1 MSPNGTSEHSN
12 ANHVTH
18 NVWCTLSYCGG
29 QRVRSRCTIGL
40 VLPPRILVAR
50 PLIANVMKV
59 RYLPEVERNM
69 TPAVAA
75 LTINLIRRKYCGWCR
90 ATSTRCV
97 YPNLLVLSACRGKH
111 VIQSIQAALW
121 VKPKPPGD
129 YQLPELSLL
138 WGVAH
143 RRHSKWAGKLDK
155 CGRRTQR
162 FHRSATYRAVLSM
175 RIRGLTIE
183 WTSIRKTFSATPND
197 TKTYSVVQKC
207 CLLYTS
213 PSPRD

>member
-1 MSPNGTSEHSN
+1 
-12 ANHVTH
+12 
-18 NVWCTLSYCGG
+18 
-29 QRVRSRCTIGL
+29 
-40 VLPPRILVAR
+40 
-50 PLIANVMKV
+50 MKV

-97 YPNLLVLSACRGKH
+97 YSNLLVLSACRGKH

-121 VKPKPPGD
+121 VKPKPPGE
-129 YQLPELSLL
+129 YQLPELFLL

-207 CLLYTS
+207 VYCWINSKRAVYHVRREWLEGCDCNGIHNFH
-213 PSPRD
+213 RDLNPIDGDLRTVVFISIIMGRRGSRTCDGR